1 MERKII
7 IFDEYFEL
15 VKDFFSQYNLT
26 EKERDVYL
34 QSNEVQQ
41 EIKEKYEDGIQ
52 RYKKGMISYDVLTTG
67 TVESV
72 CYNLWLEY

>member
-1 MERKII
+1 MEIETLT
-7 IFDEYFEL
+7 FEQYFEL

-34 QSNEVQQ
+34 QSDEVQQ

-52 RYKKGMISYDVLTTG
+52 RYKKGMISYDVLTKL
-67 TVESV
+67 SPSI
-72 CYNLWLEY
+72 NRRWD

>member
-1 MERKII
+1 METGTLT
-7 IFDEYFEL
+7 FEQYFEL
-15 VKDFFSQYNLT
+15 VKDFFSQYSLT

-34 QSNEVQQ
+34 HSNEVQQ
-41 EIKEKYEDGIQ
+41 EIKEKYKDGMQ
-52 RYKKGMISYDVLTTG
+52 RYKNGMISYDVLTTG